1 MSTVFHLFSLPYLPL
16 KRVLDN
22 VGPEA
27 LLYISLCSRR
37 AKNVAVSYKGPSK
50 NVQLNVHF
58 GHKNCL
64 SYMEGVDIYWLLNV
78 QKRSNLS
85 YVDRNLATV
94 RIGNFCGI
102 PVEMGELGM
111 NTYWDDCMVG
121 ITEIGDHAREIFNQD
136 FYEVCVY
143 DKQEDGDHRR
153 AAEWIKN
160 SQGKIQSLHCDFK
173 PQIDNDLDFILENV
187 EYTRMLSLHVN
198 PPPNYHPAKP
208 PNFSIDFVYMIFSF
222 WIKQDHLL
230 TMNCEYIVL
239 QDSKLSS
246 QDFNAF
252 LKHWMAGDCS
262 KLKLLR
268 VDVEELIDYQIVLDG
283 AEFVKRERDVARV
296 YVDEEEHHHTIRGG
310 FDAKRP
316 SDNVTATITNGGQI
330 SKFFLMIVWPD
341 SAENSYED

>member
-37 AKNVAVSYKGPSK
+37 AKNVAVSYRGPSK

-78 QKRSNLS
+78 QKRSKLS

-94 RIGNFCGI
+94 RIGNFSGI

-111 NTYWDDCMVG
+111 NTYWDDCIVG
-121 ITEIGDHAREIFNQD
+121 ITEIGDYAREIFNQE
-136 FYEVCVY
+136 FYEVCIY
-143 DKQEDGDHRR
+143 DKQEDDDHRR

-160 SQGKIQSLHCDFK
+160 SQGKIQSLK
-173 PQIDNDLDFILENV
+173 
-187 EYTRMLSLHVN
+187 
-198 PPPNYHPAKP
+198 
-208 PNFSIDFVYMIFSF
+208 
-222 WIKQDHLL
+222 
-230 TMNCEYIVL
+230 YIVL

-246 QDFNAF
+246 QDFNVF

-283 AEFVKRERDVARV
+283 VEFEERERDLERV

-316 SDNVTATITNGGQI
+316 SDNVKMTITNGGQI